1 MNYPATVLDWQRA
14 ISEHYTKNINGY
26 VYNAI
31 PPITH
36 PNFGQEVKEE
46 MFYMEP
52 KFRAA
57 FPLPR
62 DKAIYI
68 PDGKG
73 GYRFWEA
80 DWMVLDQY
88 GRFVPLSMDS
98 PICLRNMKMINE
110 KLQKYLKNDMG
121 NSGRSSIDNLI
132 PPTGGIISWGR
143 KAHYRSRTGK
153 KSWRSSAKWK
163 ITKQ

>member
-1 MNYPATVLDWQRA
+1 
-14 ISEHYTKNINGY
+14 
-26 VYNAI
+26 
-31 PPITH
+31 
-36 PNFGQEVKEE
+36 

-57 FPLPR
+57 FPSKNI
-62 DKAIYI
+62 KAIYI

-73 GYRFWEA
+73 GYRFWEGQEV
-80 DWMVLDQY
+80 VLDQY

-98 PICLRNMKMINE
+98 PIPRENMKMINE
-110 KLQKYLKNDMG
+110 KLQKYLKNDTDWM
-121 NSGRSSIDNLI
+121 GRSSIDNLI
-132 PPTGGIISWGR
+132 PPTGGIIFCLR

-153 KSWRSSAKWK
+153 KSWRSSVGNS

>member
-1 MNYPATVLDWQRA
+1 MNYPATVLDWQKFRA
-14 ISEHYTKNINGY
+14 AFPSKNINGY

-31 PPITH
+31 PGGYR
-36 PNFGQEVKEE
+36 FWEGQEVKEE

-52 KFRAA
+52 
-57 FPLPR
+57 PLSMDSPIPR

-68 PDGKG
+68 PDGNQK
-73 GYRFWEA
+73 YLKNDT

-88 GRFVPLSMDS
+88 GRFVP
-98 PICLRNMKMINE
+98 PTGGIIFCLRNMKMINE
-110 KLQKYLKNDMG
+110 KLKKSWRSSVG

-132 PPTGGIISWGR
+132 KPQNVRLSWGR
-143 KAHYRSRTGK
+143 KAHYRSRTGVK
-153 KSWRSSAKWK
+153 TESCFAKWK